1 MNVLAFHID
10 GKLPLL
16 SLMRAA
22 AHYRANGDYFELR
35 KAGNVQAVEPRLG
48 DREWDL
54 VIASTI
60 FEWSRPVA
68 ERVRSVYPEAVI
80 GGTGWKVESSLTE
93 LGIQDGPL
101 DYSDYSHSMRT
112 AYSIGYLSRGCRL
125 KCGFCVVPRKEGKI
139 RSVATVEQLWRGE
152 PWPREI
158 VLLDNDFFGNPNWST
173 LINEMIAG
181 RFKVCFCQG
190 INARF
195 LDDESAAAIASVDYR
210 DERMHERRIYT
221 AWDGKRDEKRL
232 FRGLEALVRHG
243 VKPDH
248 IMVYMLI
255 GYDDTHADR
264 EYRRAKLREFGAR
277 PYPMVYVRG
286 DAFLNCFKGWVIGA
300 YDKIDPKT
308 GKPFIT
314 WERWLAAKG
323 NPRNLGSRRV
333 TLPLFD
339 EAKGSK

>member
-1 MNVLAFHID
+1 MRVLGFQLD
-10 GKLPLL
+10 GKLP
-16 SLMRAA
+16 SLAMMRMA
-22 AHYRANGDYFELR
+22 AHYRGLGHTFDLR
-35 KAGNVQAVEPRLG
+35 KAGNVRAVEPRL
-48 DREWDL
+48 DDPKWDL
-54 VIASTI
+54 VVASTI
-60 FEWSRPVA
+60 FEWTRPVA
-68 ERVRSVYPEAVI
+68 EHVRAIYPGAVV
-80 GGTGWKVESSLTE
+80 GGTGWRVESSLSE
-93 LGIQDGPL
+93 LGIEDGPL
-101 DYSDYSHSMRT
+101 DYNDYPERRW
-112 AYSIGYLSRGCRL
+112 SIGFATRGCRL

-139 RSVATVEQLWRGE
+139 QPVATIEQIWRGD
-152 PWPREI
+152 PWPREV
-158 VLLDNDFFGNPNWST
+158 VLLDNDLFGNPRWAA
-173 LINEMIAG
+173 LIDEMNAG

-210 DERMHERRIYT
+210 DERMHEKRIYT

-255 GYDDTHADR
+255 GYDDTHVDR

-277 PYPMVYVRG
+277 PYPMVFVRG

-308 GKPFIT
+308 GKPFIS

-333 TLPLFD
+333 SLPLFGED
-339 EAKGSK
+339 SPL

>member
-1 MNVLAFHID
+1 MNVLGLHLD

-22 AHYRANGDYFELR
+22 AHYRDLGASFELR
-35 KAGNVQAVEPRLG
+35 KAGNARAVEPRL
-48 DREWDL
+48 DDPQWDI

-60 FEWSRPVA
+60 FEWSRPLA
-68 ERVRSVYPEAVI
+68 ERVREIYPGAVI
-80 GGTGWKVESSLTE
+80 GGTGWSVTSSLSE
-93 LGIQDGPL
+93 LGIEEGPL
-101 DYSDYSHSMRT
+101 DYSDYPERDW
-112 AYSIGYLSRGCRL
+112 SIGYTTRGCRL

-139 RSVATVEQLWRGE
+139 RPVARVADVWRGD
-152 PWPREI
+152 PWPRELVI
-158 VLLDNDFFGNPNWST
+158 LDNDFFGNPNWPA
-173 LINEMIAG
+173 LINEMIHG

-210 DERMHERRIYT
+210 DERMKEKRIYT

-243 VKPDH
+243 VKPDE

-264 EYRRAKLREFGAR
+264 EYRRAKLRAFGAR
-277 PYPMVYVRG
+277 PYPMAYVRD
-286 DAFLNCFKGWVIGA
+286 DAFLRCFKGWVIGA
-300 YDKIDPKT
+300 YDKVDPST
-308 GKPFIT
+308 GKPFVP
-314 WERWLAAKG
+314 WEKWLAAKG
-323 NPRNLGSRRV
+323 NPRNLGSRRIS
-333 TLPLFD
+333 LPLFGGD
-339 EAKGSK
+339 G